1 MTPVLG
7 RRWPRYDDRYQSDHN
22 RQDDYRREDQYN
34 EYQREEDRHDEYR
47 RDSHPGKIEIID
59 NLIGVMDIMMREGP
73 MTREEM
79 KKINHIIIDFKTT
92 RGMITEDLKHPDN
105 FILGTALVY

>member
-1 MTPVLG
+1 MI
-7 RRWPRYDDRYQSDHN
+7 RNIH
-22 RQDDYRREDQYN
+22 
-34 EYQREEDRHDEYR
+34 HDN
-47 RDSHPGKIEIID
+47 IEIID

-105 FILGTALVY
+105 FSMIPRPDMS